1 MFLTVSLH
9 LIQDFNG
16 RNLLNF
22 CETADYKKYARSL
35 LKLLFTPA
43 EMSESILFDNPAYTR
58 SGEDV
63 SVERY
68 KTSLL
73 MFSKLLS
80 RLLLKDTTQMEVD
93 VMHPRY
99 KSES

>member
-1 MFLTVSLH
+1 MFLRVSLH

-58 SGEDV
+58 SGLDPA
-63 SVERY
+63 RM
-68 KTSLL
+68 SLW
-73 MFSKLLS
+73 KGIRILS
-80 RLLLKDTTQMEVD
+80 RFLFKGIPQMEV
-93 VMHPRY
+93 VAMHPRV
-99 KSES
+99 KSEL